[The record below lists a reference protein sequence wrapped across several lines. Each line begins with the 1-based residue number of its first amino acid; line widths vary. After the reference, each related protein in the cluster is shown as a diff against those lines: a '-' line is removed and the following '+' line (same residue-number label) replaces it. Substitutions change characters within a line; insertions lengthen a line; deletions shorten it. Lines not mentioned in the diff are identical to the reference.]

1 MVLIFTNVERQW
13 LMLQQAGR
21 YLTEHN
27 LLWSELRI
35 FFFNDSVAWSEQYAA
50 MLTKADAVVFLWQG
64 PVYECA
70 LSARA
75 LVLLDS
81 ENKGL
86 YAFMST
92 AGNNAD
98 RVHGFSSEEIKK
110 IRDYILFSGSSNY
123 QNLLLWLQHKTGRDT
138 CACKPPQAL
147 AWQGLYHPS
156 AREPAGVLSTAGYV
170 AAFCPPNQPL
180 VGILFSRESWI
191 WQDTAYIDA
200 LISALADRGLA
211 ALPVFGLWEDNQELA
226 AAGISKAVE
235 KFLYRQQQVV
245 VSAVINTFKVSLTK
259 SRQNQTGFLA
269 NLNVPVIQAY
279 NLLRSQT
286 AWQAGFVGLGP
297 VELSVNVVQPEFDGV
312 IHGGVVSSKEAGSY
326 GEARYLPVPERVT
339 ALACKVEKWAK
350 LRQKG
355 NARKKVAIIFH
366 NYPPTNANI
375 GNAQGL
381 DSPASAARLLQ
392 AMAANGYRVDTL
404 PASGGELMEDLVAG
418 VTNDR
423 RFLTDEQIQRVAGK
437 VSQDDYKTWFTG
449 LADTTRDELIREWG
463 LPPGDVFVAGDSLLV
478 PGQINGNILLTVQPP
493 RGFGEDAGKILHSP
507 TCPPP
512 HHYFAFYAWIRDVWQ
527 ADAVIHVGT
536 HGSLE
541 WLPGKNAGLAST
553 CYPELALQSLPNI
566 YPYYVTI
573 VGEGIQAKRRGA
585 ACLIG
590 HLCPPVSQAGM
601 YEELAELEALLDEY
615 AHYKTAQSAA
625 TALVCE
631 QIEAKITAL
640 HLAEDVPRLA
650 GEPPDDYILRIHM
663 YLESLKHMQI
673 RVGLHT
679 LGQAPQ
685 AENLTEYILALTSV
699 ANGSVPALP
708 QVLARAWGY
717 DYYQLIEKSG
727 ELLPDGSCT
736 YAELADGIWHT
747 CRVIVEYLQENQ
759 FAEAAVAEVCK
770 LQQIR
775 KLSLTGTDA
784 GDLAVVLRYICE
796 ELSVKLAATGQE
808 ITNTLRALNGE
819 YVEPGPGGSPTNGRA
834 DILPTGR
841 NFYGADPGNLPTPA
855 AWEAGK
861 TLAEQVIGRYIAEE
875 GEYPESIGIVMWS
888 DANMRTNGQCLAE
901 LLYLMG
907 VRPVWQ
913 KGSRRVTGVEAIA
926 LPELKR
932 PRIDVLAR
940 VSGLFRDTL
949 FHAIELMEKATALV
963 AALDEPDE
971 MNFVRKHMKQDSAAL
986 AAQGVD
992 QDLAWQQAGYRIFGC
1007 PPGGYGAG
1015 VAALLEARNWENVHD
1030 LAEVYVRWGAHAYG
1044 SGRQGE
1050 FLPQLFRQ
1058 RLGTLDITIKN
1069 IDNHE
1074 VHLLSSDDFNAYCGG
1089 MNAAVRSIR
1098 GKAPR
1103 CYIGDSTDQSHTE
1116 TRSLEEEFR
1125 RVLRGES
1132 LNPKFIEGMKK
1143 HGYKGAADLAAL
1155 VVHCFGWDATSEV
1168 MRDWMYESLAAKL
1181 ALDNSIQQWMQ
1192 TVNPWALQRLTEKL
1206 LEAERRG
1213 MWQAEP
1219 ATKQELERL
1228 YLAIEGELEERAD
1241 P

>member
-1 MVLIFTNVERQW
+1 MVVIFTNVERQW
-13 LMLQQAGR
+13 SMLQQAGR

-27 LLWSELRI
+27 PVLPELQT
-35 FFFNDSVAWSEQYAA
+35 FFFNDSVAWSEQYAVIVN
-50 MLTKADAVVFLWQG
+50 KAAAVIFLWQG
-64 PVYECA
+64 PVYECE
-70 LSARA
+70 LPARA
-75 LVLLDS
+75 FALLNR
-81 ENKGL
+81 ENQSL
-86 YAFMST
+86 YAFIST
-92 AGNNAD
+92 ADNTAD
-98 RVHGFSSEEIKK
+98 RVQGFSSDEIRQ
-110 IRDYILFSGSSNY
+110 IRNYILFSGSSNY
-123 QNLLLWLQHKTGRDT
+123 QNLLLWLTHKSGQAV
-138 CACKPPQAL
+138 CVFKPPRVL
-147 AWQGLYHPS
+147 AWHGLYHPQ
-156 AREPAGVLSTAGYV
+156 AGEEDGLLSTAEYE
-170 AAFCPPNQPL
+170 ARFCRPGQPL

-200 LISALADRGLA
+200 LIKALADRGLA
-211 ALPVFGLWEDNQELA
+211 ALPVFGLWEDNPELA

-235 KFLYRQQQVV
+235 TFFYRQQQVV
-245 VSAVINTFKVSLTK
+245 VTAVINTFKVSLTK
-259 SRQNQTGFLA
+259 SRQNQAGFLTS
-269 NLNVPVIQAY
+269 LNVPVIQAY
-279 NLLRSQT
+279 NLLRTQ
-286 AWQAGFVGLGP
+286 AEWQAGFVGLGP

-312 IHGGVVSSKEAGSY
+312 IHGGVVSSKEAGNY
-326 GEARYLPVPERVT
+326 GETRYLPVPERVT

-350 LRQKG
+350 LRQTD
-355 NARKKVAIIFH
+355 NARKKVAVIFH

-381 DSPASAARLLQ
+381 DSPASVVALLQ
-392 AMAANGYRVDTL
+392 AMAKNGYHIDTL
-404 PASGGELMEDLVAG
+404 PASGSELMAGLVAG

-423 RFLTDEQIQRVAGK
+423 RFLNEEQIQHAAGRV
-437 VSQDDYKTWFTG
+437 SRDNYQTWFNG
-449 LADTTRDELIREWG
+449 LAETTRDELTREWG

-478 PGQINGNILLTVQPP
+478 PGQVNGNILLTVQPP

-512 HHYFAFYAWIRDVWQ
+512 HHYFAFYVWIREVWQ

-573 VGEGIQAKRRGA
+573 IGEGIQAKRRGA

-625 TALVCE
+625 AGRVCE
-631 QIEAKITAL
+631 QIEAKIAAL
-640 HLAEDVPRLA
+640 HLAEDVPGLA
-650 GEPPDDYILRIHM
+650 GETPDDYILRIHM

-679 LGQAPQ
+679 LGQTPQ
-685 AENLTEYILALTSV
+685 AETLTEYILALTRV
-699 ANGSVPALP
+699 DNGSVPALP
-708 QVLARAWGY
+708 QVLARARGY

-727 ELLPDGSCT
+727 ELLPDGSGT
-736 YAELADGIWHT
+736 YAELADGIWHIG
-747 CRVIVEYLQENQ
+747 RLIVEYLQAHH
-759 FAEAAVAEVCK
+759 FAEAAVAAVHE
-770 LQQIR
+770 LPQIR
-775 KLSLTGTDA
+775 ELRLTGPGA
-784 GDLAVVLRYICE
+784 GDLTTVLRYICV
-796 ELSVKLAATGQE
+796 ELSVKLAATEQE

-861 TLAEQVIGRYIAEE
+861 TLAEQVICRYIAEE

-888 DANMRTNGQCLAE
+888 DSNMRTNGQCLAE

-913 KGSRRVTGVEAIA
+913 KGSRRVTGVEVIA

-949 FHAIELMEKATALV
+949 FQAIELMETATALV
-963 AALDEPDE
+963 SALDEPDE
-971 MNFVRKHMKQDSAAL
+971 MNFIRKHRKQDSAAL

-992 QDLAWQQAGYRIFGC
+992 KDLAWQQAGYRIFGC

-1044 SGRQGE
+1044 SGRQGQ
-1050 FLPQLFRQ
+1050 FLPHLFRQ

-1098 GKAPR
+1098 GQAPR
-1103 CYIGDSTDQSHTE
+1103 CYIGDSTDQSHAA

-1155 VVHCFGWDATSEV
+1155 VCHCFGWDATSEV

-1181 ALDNSIQQWMQ
+1181 ALDHSMQQWMQ
-1192 TVNPWALQRLTEKL
+1192 SVNPWALQRLTEKL

-1219 ATKQELERL
+1219 ATKQELEQL